1 MGGGGGYLLKCNAIF
16 KSIPPTLPT
25 YATFEELVKVLAFKS
40 ILVLNSGHS
49 TIVCLSWEAC
59 HPWRF
64 YHYGQ
69 PSWHS
74 IDHVSEFQLG
84 MLLFLI
90 LQWLLGEAVKSMRI
104 GKVKQHN
111 IDDNILLWWNI
122 LSEKAPN
129 SSFDLLPQWWCGNK
143 CDETEQASIR
153 VGGNVV
159 TEVSNFLSPPHP
171 THMQTHTKGFM
182 IEFPA

>member
-1 MGGGGGYLLKCNAIF
+1 MPYLKAFLPLSPHTLHLKSWSKC
-16 KSIPPTLPT
+16 LH
-25 YATFEELVKVLAFKS
+25 LRAF
-40 ILVLNSGHS
+40 LVLNSGRS